1 MLRICTCIYLLLET
15 VPYSVAYVYTLPWL
29 SSYICGE
36 VPSLRIVTIPA
47 DVDEC
52 SMDLD
57 DCHFNALCSNI
68 EDGFMCTCKSGYT
81 GNGTD
86 CTS

>member
-1 MLRICTCIYLLLET
+1 M
-15 VPYSVAYVYTLPWL
+15 
-29 SSYICGE
+29 
-36 VPSLRIVTIPA
+36 SLRIGTIPT

-57 DCHFNALCSNI
+57 DCHFNAVCSNI